1 MKLLREL
8 LIILVIYFVGEFTS
22 KLFNLPVPGNI
33 IGMILLLILLCT
45 KVIKLEMIETVSK
58 FLLDHL
64 AFFFIPAG
72 VGLLT
77 SLDVIKN
84 NWGKLLFLCLVTTI
98 IVIAVTSLTIE
109 FMTSKKL
116 TKQEEKSENII
127 DELLEEMP
135 N

>member
-8 LIILVIYFVGEFTS
+8 LIVLVIYFVGEFIS
-22 KLFNLPVPGNI
+22 KLFDLPVPGNI

-45 KVIKLEMIETVSK
+45 KIIKLEMIETVSK

-84 NWGKLLFLCLVTTI
+84 NWGKLLFLCLITTV

-116 TKQEEKSENII
+116 TKPEEKAEDAI
-127 DELLEEMP
+127 DELLEEIV

>member
-8 LIILVIYFVGEFTS
+8 LIILVIYFVGEFIS

-45 KVIKLEMIETVSK
+45 KVIKLQMIETVSK

-77 SLDVIKN
+77 SLDVIKS
-84 NWGKLLFLCLVTTI
+84 NWAKLLFLCLVTTV
-98 IVIAVTSLTIE
+98 IVITVTSLTIE

-127 DELLEEMP
+127 DKLLEEMP

>member
-8 LIILVIYFVGEFTS
+8 LLILVIYFTGEILAEF
-22 KLFNLPVPGNI
+22 LYLPVPGNI

-45 KVIKLEMIETVSK
+45 NVVKLEMVETVAN

-77 SLDVIKN
+77 SLVVIKDN
-84 NWGKLLFLCLVTTI
+84 FVRLLIVCFISTI
-98 IVIAVTSLTIE
+98 ITIAVTALVIE
-109 FMTSKKL
+109 FMTKKML
-116 TKQEEKSENII
+116 KNKRECQSE
-127 DELLEEMP
+127 
-135 N
+135 